1 MHTQST
7 PTNMSK
13 KSPTSPTLKVLSFVD
28 PKKDKYLNPVEYCNN
43 NLDWETVL
51 ELDKTITV
59 TEEGIHISMQ
69 GGEVETLPLSSTILS
84 IPDRSLT
91 KLPPRHPL
99 SKFTCLSILKFKGNY
114 NACMSYITL
123 KYQSSDIPYIRV
135 GTDYFKVIYKKD
147 RYGFPRPSIKAWKKE
162 AITLDHTSS
171 ILTNIPRFDDFCI
184 EPNNVHFEQTIDNLY
199 NLYAQFTHK
208 PSPTPPSP
216 DQIPA
221 SLTLMRHIFG
231 EQYEMGLQYMKL
243 LYERPKQALPVLSLL
258 SSERQ
263 TGKTTFINWIH
274 MIFGDNY
281 VLIDPS
287 ELGKEFNSIYAN
299 KNIIAID
306 ETVIEKT
313 TIGEK
318 LKSLATAKSIS
329 VNQKHVANY
338 MIPFYAKII
347 LCTNKELDF
356 MRIDDEEIRFWVRH
370 VPHIK
375 VKNTRIE
382 DELGDEI
389 PLFLSYLTHCV
400 KMPDFSHS
408 RMVFTSEQIDNK
420 WLQAVKEESRSGLYK
435 EIFGEVEGWFLKN
448 PRHNVLE
455 VAPKDIK
462 NEFFPRDHNISVS
475 YIKKVLRDEFKL
487 SSSKVKKYR
496 GFDADSNVAYFI
508 GRPVQFHRNT
518 FVLEDISDSDDEN
531 DGFDRDDEPPF

>member
-1 MHTQST
+1 MAKKSAVST
-7 PTNMSK
+7 PTSAAT
-13 KSPTSPTLKVLSFVD
+13 PTGFVD
-28 PKKDKYLNPVEYCNN
+28 PRRDKYLNPVEYCNN
-43 NLDWETVL
+43 HIDWETVL
-51 ELDKTITV
+51 EGDKNITV
-59 TEEGIHISMQ
+59 TDDEILISMQ
-69 GGEVETLPLSSTILS
+69 GGEVESLPINSPHLI
-84 IPDRSLT
+84 IPDRALT
-91 KLPPRHPL
+91 KLPPRHQL
-99 SKFTCLSILKFKGNY
+99 SKFTCLSVLKFKGNY
-114 NACMSYITL
+114 NACMSYIAL

-147 RYGFPRPSIKAWKKE
+147 RYGFPRPSIKAWKKDT
-162 AITLDHTSS
+162 ITLDHTPS
-171 ILTNIPRFDDFCI
+171 ILTHIPRFDDFCI
-184 EPNNVHFEQTIDNLY
+184 EPNNTHFEQTIDSCY

-208 PSPTPPSP
+208 PHPEPVTIS
-216 DQIPA
+216 QIP
-221 SLTLMRHIFG
+221 SSITLMQHIFG
-231 EQYEMGLQYMKL
+231 EQYEMGLQYMKV

-263 TGKTTFINWIH
+263 TGKTTFINWVN

-281 VLIDPS
+281 TLIHPE
-287 ELGKEFNSIYAN
+287 ELGREFNSQYAS

-306 ETVIEKT
+306 ETVIERT

-375 VKNTRIE
+375 EKNTRIE
-382 DELGDEI
+382 DELASEI
-389 PLFLSYLTHCV
+389 PLFLSYLRNSV
-400 KMPDFSHS
+400 PMPDFSQS

-435 EIFGEVEGWFLKN
+435 EIHEKVESWFLN
-448 PRHNVLE
+448 HPNNHTLLVTAQDL
-455 VAPKDIK
+455 K
-462 NEFFPRDHNISVS
+462 NEFFPRDNNISVS

-487 SSSKVKKYR
+487 KAEGVKRYKPFEIS
-496 GFDADSNVAYFI
+496 GLATIV
-508 GRPVQFHRNT
+508 GRPVT
-518 FVLEDISDSDDEN
+518 FLSSHFITDEIPAEIDDS
-531 DGFDRDDEPPF
+531 PPF

>member
-1 MHTQST
+1 
-7 PTNMSK
+7 MSK
-13 KSPTSPTLKVLSFVD
+13 KSVSKNVSPSDQPNFIN
-28 PKKDKYLNPVEYCNN
+28 PNKDKYLNPVEYCNN
-43 NLDWETVL
+43 NLDWEVVL
-51 ELDKTITV
+51 ELDKTISV
-59 TEEGIHISMQ
+59 HEDEIRISMQ
-69 GGEVETLPLSSTILS
+69 GGEVETLPLDTTYLV
-84 IPDRSLT
+84 IPDRALT

-114 NACMSYITL
+114 NACMSYITF
-123 KYQSSDIPYIRV
+123 KYQSTDIPYIRV

-171 ILTNIPRFDDFCI
+171 ILTHIPRFDDFCI
-184 EPNNVHFEQTIDNLY
+184 DPNNTRFEQSIDSFF
-199 NLYAQFTHK
+199 NLYAEFTHK
-208 PSPTPPSP
+208 PHPTPVTA

-221 SLTLMRHIFG
+221 SLTLMQHIFG

-243 LYERPKQALPVLSLL
+243 LYERPRQALPVLSLL

-263 TGKTTFINWIH
+263 TGKTTFINWIN

-281 VLIDPS
+281 VLIDPG

-306 ETVIEKT
+306 ETVIERT

-329 VNQKHVANY
+329 VNQKHIANY

-375 VKNTRIE
+375 EKNTHIE
-382 DELGDEI
+382 DELGSEI
-389 PLFLSYLTHCV
+389 PRFLRYLLNSV
-400 KMPDFSHS
+400 EMPDFSQS

-420 WLQAVKEESRSGLYK
+420 WLKAVKEESRSGLYK
-435 EIFGEVEGWFLKN
+435 EICGEVEGWFLKN
-448 PRHNVLE
+448 PTHTYLE

-462 NEFFPRDHNISVS
+462 TEFFPRDNNISVS

-487 SSSKVKKYR
+487 SNDKVKKYR
-496 GFDADSNVAYFI
+496 GFDADNKIAYLL
-508 GRPVQFHRNT
+508 GRPVRLERKN
-518 FVLEDISDSDDEN
+518 FVLEELS
-531 DGFDRDDEPPF
+531 DEPEQDDGPPF

>member
-1 MHTQST
+1 
-7 PTNMSK
+7 MSK
-13 KSPTSPTLKVLSFVD
+13 KSVASNNSTPPETKHIFINPD
-28 PKKDKYLNPVEYCNN
+28 KDKYLNPVEYCNN

-51 ELDKTITV
+51 EGDKNLSVREDTITF
-59 TEEGIHISMQ
+59 HLQ
-69 GGEVETLPLSSTILS
+69 GGEVETLSLDSPYLV
-84 IPDRSLT
+84 IPDRALT
-91 KLPPRHPL
+91 KLPQRHPL

-123 KYQSSDIPYIRV
+123 KYQSKEVPYIRV

-162 AITLDHTSS
+162 AITLDHTAS
-171 ILTNIPRFDDFCI
+171 ILTHIARFDDFCI
-184 EPNNVHFEQTIDNLY
+184 EPDNVRFEQTIDHCY

-208 PSPTPPSP
+208 PHPEPVTV

-221 SLTLMRHIFG
+221 SLTLMQHIFG
-231 EQYEMGLQYMKL
+231 EQYEMGLQYMKV
-243 LYERPKQALPVLSLL
+243 LYERPRQALPVLSLL

-263 TGKTTFINWIH
+263 TGKTTFINWIN

-281 VLIDPS
+281 TLIHPE
-287 ELGKEFNSIYAN
+287 ELGREFNSQYAS

-306 ETVIEKT
+306 ETVIERT

-329 VNQKHVANY
+329 VNQKHIANY

-375 VKNTRIE
+375 EKNTHIE
-382 DELGDEI
+382 DELGREI
-389 PLFLSYLTHCV
+389 PFFLRYLLDSV
-400 KMPDFSHS
+400 GMPDFSQS

-420 WLQAVKEESRSGLYK
+420 WLKAVKEESRSGLYK
-435 EIFGEVEGWFLKN
+435 EICGEVEGWFLKN
-448 PRHNVLE
+448 PTHTYLE

-462 NEFFPRDHNISVS
+462 NEFFPRDNNISVS

-487 SSSKVKKYR
+487 TNEKVKRYR
-496 GFDADSNVAYFI
+496 GFDMDSKIAYFL
-508 GRPVQFHRNT
+508 GRPVIFERSF
-518 FVLEDISDSDDEN
+518 FVKEEISDGELEQDN
-531 DGFDRDDEPPF
+531 APPF